1 MKIAARIAE
10 GLLLLVCLGAVV
22 GQAQIS
28 NFQHVV
34 IIYQENRSPDN
45 LFQGLCGTN
54 HSLCPSPYDLQNF
67 GTDNKGRTIQLT
79 QVPLGSPNDPDHTH
93 HGFVQMCDLD
103 TGTNQCKMDGLSS
116 ANCGLGKC
124 SFEYVKPSD
133 VAPYITMAQQYG
145 WANFMFQTNQ
155 GPSTP
160 AHQFIFAGT
169 SAPSASADN
178 SATFLA
184 ENPSGLGCLAPLNAV
199 FKLISPQTAP
209 KEFSLINNPM
219 GTGCFNHDTMATL
232 LDNHNP
238 QLSWKYYT
246 PGSNSIWTAPNLY
259 QNICNPNGNFSKCTG
274 PEWKFNVDL
283 KPADVLTDIGACKLR
298 NVIWVIPTGQNS
310 DHPGPNGNSGGPSWV
325 SSIVNKIGQSPCTD
339 TVNGKTLT
347 YWQDTA
353 IFITWDDWGGWYDH
367 EPPTLLSVPQ
377 QGQGDYQYGFRVPLV
392 VVSAYTPQGYIDNL
406 RYDFG
411 SILRFVEHNFSI
423 PEGALN
429 FADQRA
435 ANDLTSF
442 FNLNMSPR
450 TFKLISAPLGEE
462 FFLNDKRPMEPP
474 DTD

>member
-1 MKIAARIAE
+1 MKIAARITE

-54 HSLCPSPYDLQNF
+54 HSLCPTPYDLQNF
-67 GTDNKGRTIQLT
+67 GTDKNGQTIKLT
-79 QVPLGSPNDPDHTH
+79 QVRLGSPNDPDHSH
-93 HGFVQMCDLD
+93 RGFVNMCHLD
-103 TGTNQCKMDGLSS
+103 TTTNQCKMDGLSS
-116 ANCGLGKC
+116 SNCSTGKC
-124 SFEYVKPSD
+124 SFEYVKPAD
-133 VAPYITMAQQYG
+133 VAPYVTMAQQYG

-169 SAPSASADN
+169 SALTASDDN
-178 SATFLA
+178 TATFLA

-232 LDNHNP
+232 LDNHSP
-238 QLSWKYYT
+238 RLSWKYYT
-246 PGSNSIWTAPNLY
+246 PGSNNIWTAPNLV

-274 PEWKFNVDL
+274 PEWKQNVDL
-283 KPADVLTDIGACKLR
+283 KPADVLTDIGVCNLR
-298 NVIWVIPTGQNS
+298 NVIWVIPAGQNS
-310 DHPGPNGNSGGPSWV
+310 DHPGPNGNTGGPSWV

-339 TVNGKTLT
+339 RVNGKTLT

-411 SILRFVEHNFSI
+411 SILRFVEQNFGI

-435 ANDLTSF
+435 TNDLTSF
-442 FNLNMSPR
+442 FNLNTSPR
-450 TFKLISAPLGEE
+450 TFNVIRAPLGEE

>member
-1 MKIAARIAE
+1 MKIFARIAR
-10 GLLLLVCLGAVV
+10 GLLLLVCLITMVAH
-22 GQAQIS
+22 AQIS

-34 IIYQENRSPDN
+34 IIYQENRTPDN

-54 HSLCPSPYDLQNF
+54 RSLCPSPYDLQNF
-67 GTDNKGRTIQLT
+67 GTDNTGQMIHLT
-79 QVPLGSPNDPDHTH
+79 QVPLGSPNNPDHSH
-93 HGFVQMCDLD
+93 HGFVQMCHLD
-103 TGTNQCKMDGLSS
+103 TAANQCKMDGLSS
-116 ANCGLGKC
+116 SNCSAGNC
-124 SFEYVKPSD
+124 SFEYVNPSD
-133 VAPYITMAQQYG
+133 VAPYITLAQRYG

-169 SAPSASADN
+169 SAPSASDDSA
-178 SATFLA
+178 ATFVA

-209 KEFSLINNPM
+209 KEFKLINNPM
-219 GTGCFNHDTMATL
+219 GTACFNNDTMATL

-246 PGSNSIWTAPNLY
+246 PGSNNIWTAPNLY
-259 QNICNPNGNFSKCTG
+259 QGTCHPNGNFTKCTG
-274 PEWKFNVDL
+274 PEWNKNVDL
-283 KPADVLTDIGACKLR
+283 NPADVLTDIGACKLG

-310 DHPGPNGNSGGPSWV
+310 DHPGANNTGGPSWV
-325 SSIVNKIGQSPCTD
+325 SAIVNSIGQSPCTD
-339 TVNGKTLT
+339 KVNGNALT

-377 QGQGDYQYGFRVPLV
+377 QGQGDYQYGFRVPLL
-392 VVSAYTPQGYIDNL
+392 VVSAYTPQGYVDNL

-411 SILRFVEHNFSI
+411 SILRFVEQNFGI
-423 PEGALN
+423 QEGALN

-435 ANDLTSF
+435 TSDLTSF
-442 FNLNMSPR
+442 FHFNQSPR
-450 TFKLISAPLGEE
+450 TFNRIAAPLGEK

-474 DTD
+474 DED